1 MYAVERRRWIVTNA
15 REAGRVEVA
24 EVARTLEVAP
34 ETIRRDLNALER
46 QGLLRRVHGGAVP
59 VERFGFEGRLVP
71 RIGSRQDEKT
81 RIAVQAASMIAGA
94 ETLYLDAGSTVQ
106 ALAER
111 LRPARPLTVVTNALP
126 VAMLLAGRPG
136 VSLLLVGGR
145 VRGHSLGTVDHWAI
159 RMLDELVIDLA
170 VMGTNGVSVERGLT
184 CPDAGVAAVK
194 SAAVAVSRRRML
206 LADGAKF
213 GVDSSYRFAHVRDLT
228 TVVTDRIA
236 GDRHVRAIRALGVE
250 VAVT

>member
-1 MYAVERRRWIVTNA
+1 
-15 REAGRVEVA
+15 
-24 EVARTLEVAP
+24 
-34 ETIRRDLNALER
+34 
-46 QGLLRRVHGGAVP
+46 VHGGAVP

-81 RIAVQAASMIAGA
+81 RIAVQAATMIAGA

-111 LRPARPLTVVTNALP
+111 LRPA
-126 VAMLLAGRPG
+126 
-136 VSLLLVGGR
+136 
-145 VRGHSLGTVDHWAI
+145 
-159 RMLDELVIDLA
+159 
-170 VMGTNGVSVERGLT
+170 RGLT

-213 GVDSSYRFAHVRDLT
+213 GVDSSYRFSHVRDLT
-228 TVVTDRIA
+228 TVITDRIA
-236 GDRHVRAIRALGVE
+236 GERHIRAMRAVGVE
-250 VAVT
+250 VVVV

>member
-1 MYAVERRRWIVTNA
+1 MYAVERRRWIVTTA

-81 RIAVQAASMIAGA
+81 RIAVQAATMISGA

-111 LRPARPLTVVTNALP
+111 LRPARPVTVP
-126 VAMLLAGRPG
+126 ID
-136 VSLLLVGGR
+136 
-145 VRGHSLGTVDHWAI
+145 HSQ
-159 RMLDELVIDLA
+159 
-170 VMGTNGVSVERGLT
+170 
-184 CPDAGVAAVK
+184 DA
-194 SAAVAVSRRRML
+194 
-206 LADGAKF
+206 
-213 GVDSSYRFAHVRDLT
+213 
-228 TVVTDRIA
+228 
-236 GDRHVRAIRALGVE
+236 
-250 VAVT
+250 